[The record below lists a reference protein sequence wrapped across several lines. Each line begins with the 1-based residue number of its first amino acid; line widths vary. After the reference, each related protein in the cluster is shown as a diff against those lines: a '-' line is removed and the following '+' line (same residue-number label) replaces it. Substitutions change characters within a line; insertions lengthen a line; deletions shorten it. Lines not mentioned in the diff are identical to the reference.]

1 MALKR
6 IAQKIG
12 FDLPFYTR
20 TGWQALRTP
29 VPFGEMIPLYGD
41 YADGFWE
48 RSLKETAGNY
58 YKAFNFKAFRSSTA
72 MDISRNLDKRPVARQ
87 MRKAILEYMNGNDFN
102 PQLSIDNQLIT
113 NLFEKEAPKVDM
125 FTKDSPDELKPKIK

>member
-20 TGWQALRTP
+20 TGWPALRTP

-41 YADGFWE
+41 YADGLWE
-48 RSLKETAGNY
+48 RSLKETAGN
-58 YKAFNFKAFRSSTA
+58 
-72 MDISRNLDKRPVARQ
+72 
-87 MRKAILEYMNGNDFN
+87 
-102 PQLSIDNQLIT
+102 
-113 NLFEKEAPKVDM
+113 
-125 FTKDSPDELKPKIK
+125 